1 MKIDLGCGPACEP
14 GALGVDLMPYPGVAV
29 VARAE
34 GLPFKSESLSAI
46 HTRHVL
52 EHVDL
57 VPTMNEIWRC
67 LRPEGHLLLYV
78 PHCTGMTAWS
88 DPTHRRA
95 FTYRT
100 WDFFEEG
107 TYGLPRFQI
116 VERMLHWRPSGQ
128 FPRIDALVNRRP
140 RFFEKYMAPLVGG
153 CHEIYC
159 LMKKV

>member
-1 MKIDLGCGPACEP
+1 MNIDLGCGPACQP
-14 GALGVDLMPYPGVAV
+14 GALGVDLMSYPGVAV

-34 GLPFKSESLSAI
+34 SLPFKSESLSTI
-46 HTRHVL
+46 YTRHVL

-67 LRPEGHLLLYV
+67 LHPEGHLVLYV

-116 VERMLHWRPSGQ
+116 VERVLHWRPSGQ

-140 RFFEKYMAPLVGG
+140 RFFEKYMAPLLGG